1 VRRIIHSEKTSAKA
15 CKTGVIIEARGQE
28 NGHSAVCFVPSEKT
42 DTQATRPND
51 IGTATWHCAFVLS
64 PKTHTE
70 GCKEMEGQETA
81 CQKAFCQSVADHC
94 MCPPPANRLCALHW
108 KDTVAWYSFH
118 WNTTYGHETNIHFK
132 MYTKVLQLMSYF
144 PSPRSWNDIF
154 SITKSS
160 QRNPVLTTTPSS
172 CNGCN
177 GATKYEHS
185 IHVPNWKMASI
196 FWSAPTIPSLQDTL
210 QQSNKTSPLSYST
223 PKKNTIEQMC
233 VVYPRSN
240 RTLSVG
246 IPLCVK
252 FFLWNHFL
260 WLYCHSVRRK

>member
-1 VRRIIHSEKTSAKA
+1 MDTALFVSCRQKRLTRRLQDQTTSVRQRDTAPLCCHQKHTRKAAK
-15 CKTGVIIEARGQE
+15 K
-28 NGHSAVCFVPSEKT
+28 
-42 DTQATRPND
+42 
-51 IGTATWHCAFVLS
+51 
-64 PKTHTE
+64 
-70 GCKEMEGQETA
+70 MEGQETA

-118 WNTTYGHETNIHFK
+118 WNTAYGHETNIHFK
-132 MYTKVLQLMSYF
+132 MCTKVLQLMSYF

-172 CNGCN
+172 RNGCN

-196 FWSAPTIPSLQDTL
+196 FWSAPTIPSLQATL

-223 PKKNTIEQMC
+223 PKKN
-233 VVYPRSN
+233 N
-240 RTLSVG
+240 RTDVRCIPQIKSNTFGWDSLMCEILPLKSFSMAILS
-246 IPLCVK
+246 L
-252 FFLWNHFL
+252 
-260 WLYCHSVRRK
+260 S